1 MQTIDKPAEGGTL
14 PPGLR
19 PYRRTDVFT
28 QDTVPKG
35 LLKAH
40 NTKDGV
46 WALITVLEGELAYS
60 VTDPRRPASRTVLT
74 PTTPPGVIEPTIL
87 HSVAPLG
94 AVRFFVE
101 FYRQEIAP

>member
-1 MQTIDKPAEGGTL
+1 MQTVAAPHNEAVLPA
-14 PPGLR
+14 GLH

-28 QDTVPKG
+28 ENSIPPG

-60 VTDPRRPASRTVLT
+60 VSDPRRPATRTVLA
-74 PTTPPGVIEPTIL
+74 PDTPPGVIEPTIL

-94 AVRFFVE
+94 PVRFFVE
-101 FYRQEIAP
+101 FHRAEAIS

>member
-1 MQTIDKPAEGGTL
+1 MHSVDLSRQGAELPA
-14 PPGLR
+14 GLCA
-19 PYRRTDVFT
+19 YRRTGVFT
-28 QDTVPKG
+28 QDTVPAA

-60 VTDPRRPASRTVLT
+60 VADPRRPASRRVLT
-74 PTTPPGVIEPTIL
+74 PGAPPGVIEPTIL

-94 AVRFFVE
+94 PVRFFVE

>member
-1 MQTIDKPAEGGTL
+1 MQNEDKPYERAAL
-14 PPGLR
+14 PGGLR

-28 QDTVPKG
+28 QNTVPAG

-46 WALITVLEGELAYS
+46 WALITVLEGELIYR
-60 VTDPRRPASRTVLT
+60 VTDPRCPASRTVLT
-74 PTTPPGVIEPTIL
+74 PHTPPGVIEPTIL
-87 HSVAPLG
+87 HAVEPAG

-101 FYRQEIAP
+101 FHRQEIAP

>member
-1 MQTIDKPAEGGTL
+1 MQTINKPAERRML
-14 PPGLR
+14 PSGLR

-28 QDTVPKG
+28 QDSVPAG

-74 PTTPPGVIEPTIL
+74 PNTPPGVIEPTIL

-94 AVRFFVE
+94 TVRFFVE
-101 FYRQEIAP
+101 FHRLETTP

>member
-1 MQTIDKPAEGGTL
+1 MQDIGKLNEGVRFPA
-14 PPGLR
+14 GLR
-19 PYRRTDVFT
+19 PYRRTGVFT
-28 QDTVPKG
+28 QDTVPPG

-74 PTTPPGVIEPTIL
+74 PGTPPGVIEPTIL
-87 HSVAPLG
+87 HSVKPLG
-94 AVRFFVE
+94 PVRFFVE
-101 FYRQEIAP
+101 FHRHEIAP